1 MNFYLLIEGMIIG
14 LLASAPPGPVSFIV
28 IQRTIQKSRKDGF
41 YSGLGIALSDTIYA
55 LLAGFS
61 VAFVFQLIK
70 EYNIMFKIA
79 AYIILLSIGF
89 FFIFSKTGKKSA
101 SSENLKKNHFKRFL
115 SAFLLTASNPL
126 VLFLYFALFSAFGL
140 ALSIKNPM
148 EAIVVMA
155 GFIIGAV
162 VWWFSITGLIN
173 RFREKFSMKM
183 CMRINR
189 AAGFMIILL
198 ILVSLVS
205 FLFF

>member
-1 MNFYLLIEGMIIG
+1 
-14 LLASAPPGPVSFIV
+14 
-28 IQRTIQKSRKDGF
+28 
-41 YSGLGIALSDTIYA
+41 
-55 LLAGFS
+55 
-61 VAFVFQLIK
+61 
-70 EYNIMFKIA
+70 MFKIA
-79 AYIILLSIGF
+79 AYIILLAIGF
-89 FFIFSKTGKKSA
+89 FFIFSKPVKKSDA
-101 SSENLKKNHFKRFL
+101 AESCKKNLFKRFL
-115 SAFLLTASNPL
+115 SAFLLTATNPL

-148 EAIVVMA
+148 EAIVVMV

-183 CMRINR
+183 CIRINR

-205 FLFF
+205 FMFF